1 MTGSPTGRITKDNDF
16 IMEMMKSMQK
26 MPLPRYLR
34 ETMAVLSESAE
45 KAVMAMDFSKLE
57 DRTVA
62 LLCRA
67 GPDGVV
73 VFDQIKLYDGIQG
86 RKATMC
92 IMDDLEPRVADG
104 ATLYED
110 IAKLFE
116 RPFYTPKTYVREQI
130 IEHRELLDLPE
141 RLYEEPMKQNGRS
154 ASYLALD
161 PTKKNINKRRKK

>member
-34 ETMAVLSESAE
+34 ETMAILSESAE
-45 KAVMAMDFSKLE
+45 KAIMAVDFSRLE

-62 LLCRA
+62 VLFSM
-67 GPDGVV
+67 GPDGV
-73 VFDQIKLYDGIQG
+73 FIHKEIKLYDGIQG

-92 IMDDLEPRVADG
+92 IMDDLEPRVADSS
-104 ATLYED
+104 TLYED
-110 IAKLFE
+110 MAKLFDK
-116 RPFYTPKTYVREQI
+116 PFYTPKTYVREQI
-130 IEHRELLDLPE
+130 IEHSEMLDTIPIK
-141 RLYEEPMKQNGRS
+141 PMKQNGRS

-161 PTKKNINKRRKK
+161 PTKKNINKRRKR